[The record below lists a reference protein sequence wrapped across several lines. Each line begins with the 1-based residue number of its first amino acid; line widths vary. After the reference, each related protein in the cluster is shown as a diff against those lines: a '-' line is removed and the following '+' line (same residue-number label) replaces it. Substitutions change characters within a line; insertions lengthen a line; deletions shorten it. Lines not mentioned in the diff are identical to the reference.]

1 MQIAIVLYP
10 GMTALDAVGPYEV
23 LRLLPDAEVRFVGAE
38 PGPVVTDSGVLF
50 LGATHSYAET
60 PDPDVVL
67 VPGSGP
73 RTATTM
79 ADRQLTDWLRRVHET
94 TRWTTSVC
102 TGSMILAAPASSTGC
117 PRPRT
122 G

>member
-10 GMTALDAVGPYEV
+10 GLTALHAIGPYE
-23 LRLLPDAEVRFVGAE
+23 
-38 PGPVVTDSGVLF
+38 
-50 LGATHSYAET
+50 
-60 PDPDVVL
+60 VVL

-73 RTATTM
+73 RTATMM
-79 ADRQLTDWLRRVHET
+79 ADTELTGWLRRVHET

-102 TGSMILAAPASSTGC
+102 TGSLILAAARILDGQPATTHWNVQRGLAALGAKPQPGATGARGNG
-117 PRPRT
+117 PTTVP